1 MNIAETAAQLQTI
14 QQAMILIHQ
23 SPDGD
28 CIGSGYA
35 LAALLRQMG
44 CHAVVRCSDPIPE
57 RYAFLT
63 VEETPDTVDED
74 AAVILSVDVADRKLL
89 GDLDEPYGGRVAL
102 AIDHHI
108 MHHSFAKECCLY
120 PKAAAACE
128 IVYAI
133 AKELPVKLTPQIA
146 TCLYT
151 GMATDTGCFQFDNV
165 TPHTLRIVADLM
177 EQFPEI
183 HYAWINRAMFAVKS
197 MGRLRVEQKLI
208 DQLHTSCNGKCVMI
222 CITLAFMEQYGLD
235 PLDLDGLAGFPLQV
249 EGAEVGITLKE
260 RDPNVFKVSMRS
272 ARIVDV
278 AAICK
283 EFGGGGHIKAAGCLI
298 EGTAESVMQ
307 RLQTAVERSLA
318 ES

>member
-102 AIDHHI
+102 AI
-108 MHHSFAKECCLY
+108 
-120 PKAAAACE
+120 
-128 IVYAI
+128 VAI
-133 AKELPVKLTPQIA
+133 ALAQCIVVPAEEATHLVGMVSGQINTSFTTEA
-146 TCLYT
+146 ISSKILSHYN
-151 GMATDTGCFQFDNV
+151 FSYSPKVNV
-165 TPHTLRIVADLM
+165 
-177 EQFPEI
+177 
-183 HYAWINRAMFAVKS
+183 
-197 MGRLRVEQKLI
+197 
-208 DQLHTSCNGKCVMI
+208 
-222 CITLAFMEQYGLD
+222 
-235 PLDLDGLAGFPLQV
+235 
-249 EGAEVGITLKE
+249 
-260 RDPNVFKVSMRS
+260 
-272 ARIVDV
+272 
-278 AAICK
+278 
-283 EFGGGGHIKAAGCLI
+283 
-298 EGTAESVMQ
+298 
-307 RLQTAVERSLA
+307 
-318 ES
+318 

>member
-57 RYAFLT
+57 RYAFLA

-74 AAVILSVDVADRKLL
+74 AAVILSVDVAD
-89 GDLDEPYGGRVAL
+89 
-102 AIDHHI
+102 HI
-108 MHHSFAKECCLY
+108 MHRSFAKACCLY

-183 HYAWINRAMFAVKS
+183 HYAWINRAMFA
-197 MGRLRVEQKLI
+197 L
-208 DQLHTSCNGKCVMI
+208 
-222 CITLAFMEQYGLD
+222 
-235 PLDLDGLAGFPLQV
+235 
-249 EGAEVGITLKE
+249 
-260 RDPNVFKVSMRS
+260 
-272 ARIVDV
+272 
-278 AAICK
+278 
-283 EFGGGGHIKAAGCLI
+283 
-298 EGTAESVMQ
+298 
-307 RLQTAVERSLA
+307 
-318 ES
+318 

>member
-44 CHAVVRCSDPIPE
+44 CHTVVRCSDPIPE
-57 RYAFLT
+57 RYAFL
-63 VEETPDTVDED
+63 EETPDTVDEN

-108 MHHSFAKECCLY
+108 MHRSFAKECCLY

-146 TCLYT
+146 TACI
-151 GMATDTGCFQFDNV
+151 
-165 TPHTLRIVADLM
+165 R
-177 EQFPEI
+177 
-183 HYAWINRAMFAVKS
+183 AWQPIRA
-197 MGRLRVEQKLI
+197 
-208 DQLHTSCNGKCVMI
+208 
-222 CITLAFMEQYGLD
+222 
-235 PLDLDGLAGFPLQV
+235 
-249 EGAEVGITLKE
+249 
-260 RDPNVFKVSMRS
+260 VSS
-272 ARIVDV
+272 S
-278 AAICK
+278 
-283 EFGGGGHIKAAGCLI
+283 
-298 EGTAESVMQ
+298 T
-307 RLQTAVERSLA
+307 T
-318 ES
+318 